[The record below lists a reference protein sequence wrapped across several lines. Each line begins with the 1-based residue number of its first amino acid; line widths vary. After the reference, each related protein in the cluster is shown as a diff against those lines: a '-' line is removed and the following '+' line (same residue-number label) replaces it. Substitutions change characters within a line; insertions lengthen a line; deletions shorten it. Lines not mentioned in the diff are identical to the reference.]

1 MSSRVWPESVPTQ
14 VPYSSSC
21 AGHMYGLQMLKFL
34 IFGNDYYTKVTEDAL
49 QIDLKLKQYHFAI
62 IDNETAYI
70 WCVSQFGTVV

>member
-1 MSSRVWPESVPTQ
+1 
-14 VPYSSSC
+14 
-21 AGHMYGLQMLKFL
+21 MYGLQMLKFL